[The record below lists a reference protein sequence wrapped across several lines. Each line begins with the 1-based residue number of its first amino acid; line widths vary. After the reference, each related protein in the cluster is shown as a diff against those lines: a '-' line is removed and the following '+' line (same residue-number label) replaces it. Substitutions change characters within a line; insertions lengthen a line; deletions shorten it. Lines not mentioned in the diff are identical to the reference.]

1 MKTDVNLVAYKDLDP
16 TANELKR
23 QIEEMERSID
33 EYCVNFVSSQE
44 DLQLVSLFQSLLTDL
59 YSDLEQ
65 LQSIKS
71 ILYN

>member
-59 YSDLEQ
+59 YSELEQ

>member
-33 EYCVNFVSSQE
+33 EYCANFVSSQE